1 MAVKIFSSA
10 ILGFDPFLIEVEVD
24 SSPGL
29 PSFSIVGLGDKA
41 VEESKERINSALK
54 NSDFKPPSNF
64 PKKVTVN
71 LAPADI
77 KKQGSGYDLP
87 IAIGFLISTSQI
99 KNIDFSDKVLV
110 GELSLGGNLRSFNGI
125 LPIAILAKKL
135 NKILILPKA
144 NQTEANIVKG
154 LKFISADNIQ
164 ELIFKLESNQEL
176 EVGDGILNNIQDD
189 FLSFDVDFGYIAG
202 QEIQKRA
209 LEVAAAGGHNIFL
222 FGPPG
227 TGKSLLAK
235 ALISILPSMTREE
248 ILEVTKIYS
257 IAGFLSQECPLI
269 IKRPFRAPHHSAS
282 AVSLIGGGSN
292 LMVGEISLSH
302 RGILFLDEFPEFR
315 RDVLESLRQPMEEG
329 KITIARVQG
338 RATFPSNFTLI
349 SASNPCPCGFF
360 NDPEKD
366 CRCSPSQ
373 IAKYQRKL
381 SGPIMDRI
389 DIKIN
394 VPRISFDKL
403 QEKKVAEE
411 SSKIRERVEEA
422 RQIQISR
429 FKNKNI
435 FSNSE
440 MNIKDIEEFCSIDN
454 VAKNILRE
462 AMKRLYLSARAY
474 HKILKLSRTIADLE
488 KTEIIKPNHISEAI
502 EYQREIGY

>member
-10 ILGFDPFLIEVEVD
+10 IMGLDPFLIEVEVD
-24 SSPGL
+24 ASPGL

-41 VEESKERINSALK
+41 VEESKERINAALK

-64 PKKVTVN
+64 PKKITVN

-87 IAIGFLISTSQI
+87 IAVGFLISTSQI
-99 KNIDFSDKVLV
+99 KNIDFSDKILV
-110 GELSLGGNLRSFNGI
+110 GELSLSGNLRKFNGV
-125 LPIAILAKKL
+125 LPIAILAQKL

-144 NQTEANIVKG
+144 NQKEANIVKG
-154 LKFISADNIQ
+154 LKFISADNVE
-164 ELIFKLESNQEL
+164 ELIFKLENNKGV
-176 EVGDGILNNIQDD
+176 EVGDGMFDNIQDGD
-189 FLSFDVDFGYIAG
+189 FSFDVDFAYIAG

-209 LEVAAAGGHNIFL
+209 MEVAAAGGHNIFM

-257 IAGFLSQECPLI
+257 IAGLLSLEYPLI
-269 IKRPFRAPHHSAS
+269 IKRPFRTPHHSAS

-292 LMVGEISLSH
+292 LTVGEISLSH
-302 RGILFLDEFPEFR
+302 RGILFLDELPEFH
-315 RDVLESLRQPMEEG
+315 RDVLEALRQPMEEG
-329 KITIARVQG
+329 KITIARAQG
-338 RATFPSNFTLI
+338 KATFPARFTLVA
-349 SASNPCPCGFF
+349 ASNPCPCGYF
-360 NDPEKD
+360 NDPERE
-366 CRCSPSQ
+366 CRCTPSQ

-394 VPRISFDKL
+394 VPRVSFDKL

-411 SSKIRERVEEA
+411 SSKVRERVEEA
-422 RQIQISR
+422 RQIQNDR
-429 FKNKNI
+429 FKNRGI

-440 MNIKDIEEFCSIDN
+440 MGVKEIEEFCLIDN
-454 VAKNILRE
+454 ISKNLLRE
-462 AMKRLYLSARAY
+462 AMKKLYLSARAY
-474 HKILKLSRTIADLE
+474 HKILKIARTIADLE
-488 KTEIIKPNHISEAI
+488 KEEIIKPNYISEAI

>member
-462 AMKRLYLSARAY
+462 AMKKLYLSARAY